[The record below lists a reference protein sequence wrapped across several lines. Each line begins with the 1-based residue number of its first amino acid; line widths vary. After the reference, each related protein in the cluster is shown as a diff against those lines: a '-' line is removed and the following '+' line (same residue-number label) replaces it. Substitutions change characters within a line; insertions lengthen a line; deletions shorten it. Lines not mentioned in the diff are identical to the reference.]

1 MTIRFMDHA
10 GEQVE
15 LTITEFAEALSKG
28 TVYGLSV
35 RYYEAP
41 HSINLVLAND
51 ADHQYHKAE
60 WNPDAVKLA
69 EYIRSLEEVNDDFEY
84 IIAYSPNQVE
94 IEEYVSMS
102 FTRQGDTVL
111 VEIH

>member
-10 GEQVE
+10 SEQVE
-15 LTITEFAEALSKG
+15 LTINEFAEALSKG

-84 IIAYSPNQVE
+84 IIAYSPERLVE
-94 IEEYVSMS
+94 KYVSMS

>member
-1 MTIRFMDHA
+1 MTIDLMNSTGQQIHM
-10 GEQVE
+10 
-15 LTITEFAEALSKG
+15 TITEFAEALSKG

-69 EYIRSLEEVNDDFEY
+69 EYIQSLDEVNDEFEY
-84 IIAYSPNQVE
+84 IIAYSPERLVE
-94 IEEYVSMS
+94 KYVPMS
-102 FTRQGDTVL
+102 FTREGDTVL

>member
-1 MTIRFMDHA
+1 MSIDLMQSVGQQIHM
-10 GEQVE
+10 
-15 LTITEFAEALSKG
+15 TITEFAEALSKG

-84 IIAYSPNQVE
+84 IIDYSPNQVE

>member
-84 IIAYSPNQVE
+84 II
-94 IEEYVSMS
+94 
-102 FTRQGDTVL
+102 D
-111 VEIH
+111 